1 MGILTERGGR
11 YQQHLQKEGVGGG
24 GGATT
29 RTAEAPVGVFGMMC
43 QRNIITQVGVL
54 QRTQRNPTE
63 KKWGCVKCTT
73 GKEHE
78 PFQANEHTQARFDST
93 PARV

>member
-1 MGILTERGGR
+1 MGILTEKGEGTNKR
-11 YQQHLQKEGVGGG
+11 LQKEGVGGGGG

-54 QRTQRNPTE
+54 QKTRRKPTE

-73 GKEHE
+73 GKERE
-78 PFQANEHTQARFDST
+78 PFQANEHT
-93 PARV
+93 